1 MSSNFRLIEFSN
13 PQYQAVA
20 CSEIGGVAHAFLKEH
35 DGDYV
40 ASRTVTFRIL
50 SAIVEGWRAADIAT
64 LLIETSA
71 DFDVSTVGIEVAL
84 MRLVDE
90 RVEFWNI
97 GGLAVLARK
106 TSGGWFR
113 PVRGHSLLEVH
124 GWVGR
129 RYGAVKMLGRDPG
142 EIEFATHPRAELA
155 EVVIAASQ
163 RVAEELLLV
172 GSEDSQIHVDDRML
186 NWLNG

>member
-1 MSSNFRLIEFSN
+1 MPSRATCSRWSSGSPNSLSKVAVLSTACESGWHNFA
-13 PQYQAVA
+13 PQP
-20 CSEIGGVAHAFLKEH
+20 AHAFLKEH

-106 TSGGWFR
+106 TSGGFAADSCQPPLQDVVNWGAF
-113 PVRGHSLLEVH
+113 VQQLAAA
-124 GWVGR
+124 GW
-129 RYGAVKMLGRDPG
+129 
-142 EIEFATHPRAELA
+142 TT
-155 EVVIAASQ
+155 
-163 RVAEELLLV
+163 
-172 GSEDSQIHVDDRML
+172 
-186 NWLNG
+186 